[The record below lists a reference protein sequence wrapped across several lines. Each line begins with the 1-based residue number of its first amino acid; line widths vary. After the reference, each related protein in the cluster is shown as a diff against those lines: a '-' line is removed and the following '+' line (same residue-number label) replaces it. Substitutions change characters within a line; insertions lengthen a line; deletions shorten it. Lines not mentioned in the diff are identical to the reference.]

1 MKLPD
6 KSKMG
11 PAAIR
16 SNISYYEALVN
27 KNLQERLIL
36 DAQLKYWKEQLDA
49 KTTELRE
56 PKRS

>member
-1 MKLPD
+1 MKLPH

-11 PAAIR
+11 PAAIQ
-16 SNISYYEALVN
+16 SNISYYEALLN
-27 KNLQERLIL
+27 KNLEEYLRL
-36 DAQLKYWKEQLDA
+36 DAQLKYWKEQRDA